1 MKEEKTALR
10 ELIRGEAI
18 MMGEEERR
26 QSDEALFQNL
36 RTLPEFQ
43 KARSLF
49 LFAGIGTE
57 PDTLSLAASLLA
69 EGRNVAMPLTLPER
83 AMEARL
89 ITGSGDL
96 KAGYCGIPEPL
107 EKTAVLSRQEIDF
120 VLVPA
125 LCYDRSGYRLGQGG
139 GYYDRWLE
147 GFSGFTAGLCRGRFL
162 QEKLPR
168 EAFDRPVAAVVTER
182 EILRPGT

>member
-57 PDTLSLAASLLA
+57 RIRFLW
-69 EGRNVAMPLTLPER
+69 RR
-83 AMEARL
+83 R
-89 ITGSGDL
+89 
-96 KAGYCGIPEPL
+96 C
-107 EKTAVLSRQEIDF
+107 SRREETS
-120 VLVPA
+120 P
-125 LCYDRSGYRLGQGG
+125 CRSRCRSGR
-139 GYYDRWLE
+139 
-147 GFSGFTAGLCRGRFL
+147 
-162 QEKLPR
+162 
-168 EAFDRPVAAVVTER
+168 
-182 EILRPGT
+182 